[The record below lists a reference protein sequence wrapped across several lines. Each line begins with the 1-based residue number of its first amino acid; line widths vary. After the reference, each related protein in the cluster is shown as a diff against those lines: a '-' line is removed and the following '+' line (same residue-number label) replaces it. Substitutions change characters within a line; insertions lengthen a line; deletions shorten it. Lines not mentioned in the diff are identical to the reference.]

1 MAMKKTVEQVT
12 PDVVNER
19 DSQEELAVQDAH
31 WVIDRGL
38 LHMHYQPIVD
48 LRTREVFAQEALCR
62 PRSRRLE
69 SPVDLV
75 AAAVRAGR
83 IGELGRLQRFLA
95 VKNCPEWPLF
105 LNIEPHEFDQG
116 WLVRPD
122 DPLFRHRR
130 PVYLEITETVPL
142 KFFDQCHSV
151 LAELREKG
159 VLLAIDDLGAGFS
172 NLKYITELE
181 PEIVK
186 LDREL
191 VKGVSAGTRQF
202 GLLESITEMCH
213 RMGAKVVA
221 EGVETEEELQAVIQA
236 NVDYCQGYLLAR
248 PALLPPEISFPEL
261 EWTRAPRE
269 TETEAK
275 TVHPRKES
283 AQGHASNLADVAAR
297 ERAAKRE
304 QSLTQE
310 IQSLE
315 SRLDVSERLRE
326 ATMHRLEAMNQKTR
340 NPAGNA
346 SEASPQHEI
355 EHEVE
360 HLLAAPRLQNRKSWS
375 SRLTVPL
382 LATAAAGLTFVI
394 LGAQSSSA
402 PIPVSVKAAGPV
414 STATGAEP
422 ATPRQ
427 DDSNRE
433 AAAVASRV
441 AAWAEAWSDQSPVDY
456 LGFYSRDFQPSQGS
470 SRDGWEQDRRRRLIE
485 PSWIEVTVKEL
496 TVTHRYPDVA
506 RAEFVQHYASDGY
519 RDEVRKTLLFALESG
534 KWKIVREAVADS
546 A

>member
-1 MAMKKTVEQVT
+1 MTTKKTVEQIL
-12 PDVVNER
+12 PDAVNETH
-19 DSQEELAVQDAH
+19 SQEELEVREAH
-31 WVIDRGL
+31 RVIDRGL
-38 LHMHYQPIVD
+38 LNMHYQPIVD
-48 LRTREVFAQEALCR
+48 LRTRAVFAQEALCR
-62 PRSRRLE
+62 PSSRRLG
-69 SPVDLV
+69 SPMDLV

-83 IGELGRLQRFLA
+83 IGELGRLQRLHA
-95 VKNCPEWPLF
+95 VKNCPDWPLF

-130 PVYLEITETVPL
+130 PVYLEITETVPI

-181 PEIVK
+181 PDIVK

-202 GLLESITEMCH
+202 GLLESITELCH

-221 EGVETEEELQAVIQA
+221 EGVETEEELEAVIQA

-275 TVHPRKES
+275 TEQPHKDS
-283 AQGHASNLADVAAR
+283 ARGHASNLAGVAAR

-304 QSLTQE
+304 ESLRQE

-326 ATMHRLEAMNQKTR
+326 ATMHRLEAMNQETR
-340 NPAGNA
+340 NPGGNGN
-346 SEASPQHEI
+346 EASPQHEI
-355 EHEVE
+355 EH
-360 HLLAAPRLQNRKSWS
+360 LPAAPRPPSRKSWP
-375 SRLTVPL
+375 SRLIVPL
-382 LATAAAGLTFVI
+382 LATAVASLTFVI
-394 LGAQSSSA
+394 LGGQSLSSPLPTPVTTGSTVSTTTASA
-402 PIPVSVKAAGPV
+402 PTSSPQ
-414 STATGAEP
+414 E
-422 ATPRQ
+422 
-427 DDSNRE
+427 DSNRE

-441 AAWAEAWSDQSPVDY
+441 AAWAEAWSDQSLVDY
-456 LGFYSRDFQPSQGS
+456 LGFYSRDFQPSPGA
-470 SRDGWEQDRRRRLIE
+470 SRNGWEQDRRRRLRR
-485 PSWIEVTVKEL
+485 PSSIEVTVKEL
-496 TVTHRYPDVA
+496 SVTRQDSDIA
-506 RAEFVQHYASDGY
+506 RAEFIQHYASDSS
-519 RDEVRKTLLFALESG
+519 RVEVTKVLLFTREDG
-534 KWKIVREAVADS
+534 EWKIIREAVADS
-546 A
+546 G